1 MAFKQLHLE
10 YCASILVRLLSGLSN
25 KLEFTDAFSIKTVI
39 NLPKSSPYS
48 GDHHR
53 YTQALIPLYKYLFN
67 IGPKHIDPRKC
78 FHWVATIMTSEE
90 TVSLICLS

>member
-67 IGPKHIDPRKC
+67 IGPKYIKKM
-78 FHWVATIMTSEE
+78 F
-90 TVSLICLS
+90 SLGCNNYDLRGNCKLNLP